1 MDCARKCKQPKK
13 SVSFKLTSTLH
24 EGAFREDVGCPKGQ
38 FDFWLKEANMKM
50 ISVTEVQKMTLVDA
64 FGLVG
69 GYLGLFVGVSVIT
82 TIEFVE
88 FGLSYFARC
97 FKKQSGVDSHAQV

>member
-1 MDCARKCKQPKK
+1 MECTRKCKLPKR
-13 SVSFKLTSTLH
+13 SVAFKLTSTLH